1 MLILVLTALTFVAT
15 PIFLGI
21 SRHFEHE
28 ADRYG
33 LEVIHGIVPDQ
44 SNVAAEFFQKSGEI
58 NLADPNPSTLT
69 KIWFFDHPTR
79 PERVRFAATYN
90 PWAKGEPPRYVK

>member
-1 MLILVLTALTFVAT
+1 MLIFVLSVLTFVAT
-15 PIFLGI
+15 PVFNAV

-33 LEVIHGIVPDQ
+33 LEVVHGVIPDQ
-44 SNVAAEFFQKSGEI
+44 GKVAAQFFEKSGEI
-58 NLADPNPSTLT
+58 NLADPNPSTWE

-79 PERVRFAATYN
+79 PERVRFAVEYD
-90 PWAKGEPPRYVK
+90 PWGRGKVPRYVK